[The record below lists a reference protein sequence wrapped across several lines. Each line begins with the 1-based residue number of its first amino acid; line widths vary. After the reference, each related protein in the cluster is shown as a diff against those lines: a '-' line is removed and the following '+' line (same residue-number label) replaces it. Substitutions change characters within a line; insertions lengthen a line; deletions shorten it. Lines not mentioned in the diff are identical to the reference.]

1 MQEKFSSL
9 YVKRH
14 TRRQFIK
21 YCGMG
26 AAAAAVYTTLP
37 SIFTGC
43 STSSFSQEKFLQL
56 SALLTGFDENS
67 GVLNPQYA
75 QLYQESLEKFPPS
88 PVTLQQ
94 LYDKLGAGNTDPV
107 NIELSDDEEKT
118 AQAVILCWYTGNYQT
133 ADGMKSATYE
143 DMLAWNATGY
153 VTPNAQC
160 HGTMGFWADA
170 PKGGNA

>member
-1 MQEKFSSL
+1 MQEKNLSL
-9 YVKRH
+9 YGKHH

-26 AAAAAVYTTLP
+26 AAAVAVYTTLP

-43 STSSFSQEKFLQL
+43 SASSFSQEKFIQL

-75 QLYQESLEKFPPS
+75 QLYMESLENFPPS
-88 PVTLQQ
+88 SVTLQQ
-94 LYDKLGAGNTDPV
+94 LYDKLGVGTAGPV
-107 NIELSDDEEKT
+107 NVELTDDEEKA

-133 ADGMKSATYE
+133 ADGVKSATYE
-143 DMLAWNATGY
+143 DMLAWKATDY

-170 PKGGNA
+170 PQGGNV